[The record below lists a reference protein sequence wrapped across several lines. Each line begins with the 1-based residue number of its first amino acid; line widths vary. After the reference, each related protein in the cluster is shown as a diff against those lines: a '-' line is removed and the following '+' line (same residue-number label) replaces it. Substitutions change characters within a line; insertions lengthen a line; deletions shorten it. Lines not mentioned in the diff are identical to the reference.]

1 MKKIFG
7 LSLVLV
13 LVSSAAFAQVAD
25 GISVGGWGRAV
36 FAPLISVTPHE
47 KRSLPGVK
55 DDGSPYKEGDGEL
68 FGGTGVSWANAADIE
83 VSISGSTDTVGFQF
97 GIAALP
103 GKSGGVYGLK
113 SFDSSALSAPA
124 DLLDYLTEVSVPI
137 GLTDNNNVWVKPFSN
152 DWLTIKVGSYNVDD
166 LRGKITDHPTNG
178 FENFA
183 LAAGGEDDI
192 FARFAARAD
201 SPGAALYS
209 KPVDPLFIGLHF
221 KAAHL
226 PGITS
231 EDYANET
238 KLISMFRGIQAGI
251 GYNIE
256 GIGLARLQF
265 IGDPN
270 KVGNPVINGAFQ
282 LTAVEN
288 LNLDLGFKISLP
300 YTVTKDDN
308 TNLLTSEAEKTVI
321 NNGHGVSLGATYSN
335 SGFSIFGRVDTVIN
349 GNYEEPDGVDPSYE
363 GLLLKFLL
371 TPSYDLGPA
380 IVGLTFGL
388 NLQGASTMA
397 GEAEDQGLTDWS
409 QIGFG
414 AFVKKG
420 FGNGAIVAGVGIK
433 LPKTYGE
440 TDVAKN
446 GKQANEVTVVSIPVI
461 LEYSF

>member
-47 KRSLPGVK
+47 KGKLPGVK

-103 GKSGGVYGLK
+103 GQNGLFGANMSDISGGNPDFK
-113 SFDSSALSAPA
+113 F
-124 DLLDYLTEVSVPI
+124 VSIPI

-231 EDYANET
+231 SDYEKET
-238 KLISMFRGIQAGI
+238 KLINMFRGIQAGI

-300 YTVTKDDN
+300 YTVTEDDSTYGLSGAGKD
-308 TNLLTSEAEKTVI
+308 TVI